1 VDDLSI
7 WAELSIVAASA
18 LLGPIV
24 AFLLAFPIE
33 ILLRPMSAGDAPLP
47 FVLLLAGLIGRFL
60 QRKLWPRRGPPPWS
74 IGEQASDES
83 GRLHSI
89 EVTRPIASSP

>member
-7 WAELSIVAASA
+7 WTQLSIVAASA

-24 AFLLAFPIE
+24 AFLLAFAMA
-33 ILLRPMSAGDAPLP
+33 ILLRRMSAANAPPP
-47 FVLLLAGLIGRFL
+47 FVLLAGLIGRFL
-60 QRKLWPRRGPPPWS
+60 QRKLWPRREPPPRLM
-74 IGEQASDES
+74 GEQTSDAT

-89 EVTRPIASSP
+89 EVPRPIASSP